1 MFGFSVKTITIEQ
14 LADRLKIGK
23 PVLLDVREPS
33 EFASGHVR
41 GARNVPMSRLAAE
54 VSLLDPDA
62 ETLIICQS
70 GHRSAAAAK
79 HLKRVGLTDVYSVK
93 GGAGAW
99 QGKLKR

>member
-1 MFGFSVKTITIEQ
+1 MFGFGVKTITIEQ
-14 LADRLKIGK
+14 LADRLKTGK

-41 GARNVPMSRLAAE
+41 DARNVPMSRLAAE
-54 VSLLDPDA
+54 VFLLDPDA
-62 ETLIICQS
+62 ETLVICQS

-93 GGAGAW
+93 GGTGAW